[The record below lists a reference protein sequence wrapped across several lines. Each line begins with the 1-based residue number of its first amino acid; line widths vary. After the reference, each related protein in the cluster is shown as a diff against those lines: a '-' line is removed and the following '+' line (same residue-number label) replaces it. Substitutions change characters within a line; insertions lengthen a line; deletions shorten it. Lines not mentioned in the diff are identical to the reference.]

1 MAPGFSAEVWFAV
14 GFVGAVTVYYCLVM
28 LSRILGYELG
38 LRNLVRQI
46 KSLRMELEEPEV
58 EATPVEVTPVE
69 QPAAEPVAE
78 PPAAEVPHADE
89 PPEADVP
96 PPGEAAEAA

>member
-14 GFVGAVTVYYCLVM
+14 GFVAAVTVYYCLVM

-46 KSLRMELEEPEV
+46 KTLRAELEEPEV
-58 EATPVEVTPVE
+58 EVTPVEVTPVE
-69 QPAAEPVAE
+69 EPAAEPVAE
-78 PPAAEVPHADE
+78 PPAAEVPHAEAPWSADAPPADE
-89 PPEADVP
+89 P
-96 PPGEAAEAA
+96 AEAA